1 MKFEPPL
8 LPGVLMRRYK
18 RFLADV
24 EVAGQ
29 GVVTMHCA
37 NTGAMLGC
45 DTPGSR
51 VWFST
56 SPRPQRK
63 YAHTLEIVETAA
75 GNRICV
81 NTARANAI
89 VAEALIARRIP
100 ELVAERIR
108 REVRIPEPSAGER
121 EGSPL
126 ANKKASAGEREG
138 SPLANKKASAG
149 EREGSPLGRKEP
161 SAASLV
167 AGAPRRRLIHGRF
180 DFGLYGA
187 DTDQEPGTYVE
198 VKSVTLAR
206 GCLGA
211 FPDAVSERAR
221 RHVEALG
228 RCVAMGYRGVLLY
241 CVPHTGIRSV
251 TPADD
256 IDPQYGSA
264 LRRAADVGVE
274 VIAYGCTVSPREIAL
289 GGSLGVVL

>member
-8 LPGVLMRRYK
+8 LPGVLIRRYK

-63 YAHTLEIVETAA
+63 YAHTLEIVENA

-100 ELVAERIR
+100 ELRAEHIR

-121 EGSPL
+121 EGAPL
-126 ANKKASAGEREG
+126 ARRGSSAGEREG
-138 SPLANKKASAG
+138 ARLARKSSPTM
-149 EREGSPLGRKEP
+149 EQPSP
-161 SAASLV
+161 V

-221 RHVEALG
+221 RHVEALA

-264 LRRAADVGVE
+264 LRRAADAGVE

>member
-1 MKFEPPL
+1 MESIEKKDGASWMRFDPPL
-8 LPGVLMRRYK
+8 LPGVLIRRYK

-24 EVAGQ
+24 EVAGR

-63 YAHTLEIVETAA
+63 YAHTFEIVETAA
-75 GNRICV
+75 GNRIGV

-138 SPLANKKASAG
+138 SPLARKSSRTM
-149 EREGSPLGRKEP
+149 EQPSP
-161 SAASLV
+161 V
-167 AGAPRRRLIHGRF
+167 TGAPRRRLIHGRF

-187 DTDQEPGTYVE
+187 DTDQEPRTYVE

-221 RHVEALG
+221 RHVEALA

-264 LRRAADVGVE
+264 LRRAADAGVE

-289 GGSLGVVL
+289 DGALAVVL

>member
-8 LPGVLMRRYK
+8 LPGVLIRRYK

-24 EVAGQ
+24 EVAGR

-75 GNRICV
+75 GKRICV

-89 VAEALIARRIP
+89 VAEALIAGRIP
-100 ELVAERIR
+100 ELRSEHIR

-126 ANKKASAGEREG
+126 ARKEPSAGEREG
-138 SPLANKKASAG
+138 SPLARK
-149 EREGSPLGRKEP
+149 SPRTMEQP
-161 SAASLV
+161 SPV

-187 DTDQEPGTYVE
+187 DTDQEPRTYVE

-221 RHVEALG
+221 RHVEALA

-264 LRRAADVGVE
+264 LRRAADAGVE

-289 GGSLGVVL
+289 DGALAVVL